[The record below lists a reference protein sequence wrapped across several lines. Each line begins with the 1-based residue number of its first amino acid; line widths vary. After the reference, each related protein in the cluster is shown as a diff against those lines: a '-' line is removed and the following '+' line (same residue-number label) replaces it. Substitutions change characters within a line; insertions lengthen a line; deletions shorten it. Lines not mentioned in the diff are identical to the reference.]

1 LIRAPSAPIER
12 PEGGGILKR
21 EGQSSASGEKAEA
34 PEKTLFIFRG
44 KRDSLDNAVTYL
56 RNRDWTVALAALP
69 SAGSLAEATGNA
81 GLLRMQPAFIL
92 AAVDQLDAAERA
104 FARFAQQLPKSR
116 LMLFC
121 EGQAGDMTALGREM
135 RCPYLLFPPVTG
147 TAIERMAA
155 RILLDESGTAPA
167 AAAPSSRA
175 KSRPIGNDD
184 SVYVTGKDFFNNR
197 ERRPPA
203 RRSRG
208 PDAPGEGDGAPNE
221 GAKPLPGA
229 KGRPKRLLRAE
240 MHQVGIE
247 HLKGDAPV
255 EFDLYLHLPAND
267 KFILYT
273 PEGKRFY
280 QKQKDRLERK
290 GVKGMH
296 LKKAAVA
303 ELRRYRVRNFL
314 MDRIADCEAESRGL
328 GSLSQK
334 STATKN

>member
-1 LIRAPSAPIER
+1 LIRAASPPIER
-12 PEGGGILKR
+12 RKGGGTLKR
-21 EGQSSASGEKAEA
+21 DGQSGAGGEGAEA

-44 KRDSLDNAVTYL
+44 KRDSLDNAVNYL
-56 RNRDWTVALAALP
+56 RNRDWTVELAALP

-81 GLLRMQPAFIL
+81 DLQRMQPAFVL

-121 EGQAGDMTALGREM
+121 EGQAGDMAALGREI

-155 RILLDESGTAPA
+155 RILFDETGTAPA
-167 AAAPSSRA
+167 SPAPPSRA

-184 SVYVTGKDFFNNR
+184 SVYVTGKDFSRNR
-197 ERRPPA
+197 ERRPSA

-208 PDAPGEGDGAPNE
+208 PEAPREGDAAPGGRAQRP
-221 GAKPLPGA
+221 PGA
-229 KGRPKRLLRAE
+229 KGRPKSLPRAE
-240 MHQVGIE
+240 MQQVGIE
-247 HLKGDAPV
+247 HLKGDEPV
-255 EFDLYLHLPAND
+255 EFDLYLHLPVND

-280 QKQKDRLERK
+280 QKQKDRLTQK

-303 ELRRYRVRNFL
+303 ELRRYRVHNFL
-314 MDRIADCEAESRGL
+314 MDRIAECEAESRGL
-328 GSLSQK
+328 RS
-334 STATKN
+334 